1 MPGYSRLLWVHTGPA
16 GARSTPTEA
25 HLTKPGHRVTAPV
38 HPSSD
43 AADPRGATP
52 MSDRYQ
58 SLVHTPVGRLLAKN
72 LGLPT
77 PVRLE
82 RYQPGDPLVDGTV
95 AVGGAGRL
103 ADDRRRHA
111 RRARHRRRA
120 GRRCRRPGRPDLQGP
135 GVRRHRPHLLGP
147 ARRPAGVL
155 HPAAAPPGHLP
166 PHRRARHSPGVHEL
180 GPGAG
185 RAARPRRVHPLA
197 RQGGRPGRHRAARVR
212 RPGGR
217 RRARLD
223 AGVPALRQV
232 GLRLGPGGPDR
243 VARGDG
249 RRRGG
254 PGPDRSRWPARSR
267 SSPAPAAASAS
278 RSPGSCT
285 ATARRSSGSTYPR
298 RPAS

>member
-1 MPGYSRLLWVHTGPA
+1 
-16 GARSTPTEA
+16 
-25 HLTKPGHRVTAPV
+25 
-38 HPSSD
+38 
-43 AADPRGATP
+43 

-82 RYQPGDPLVDGTV
+82 RYQPGRP
-95 AVGGAGRL
+95 ARGRHGRRRRCGP
-103 ADDRRRHA
+103 ARRHRRRHA
-111 RRARHRRRA
+111 GRARHRRRA
-120 GRRCRRPGRPDLQGP
+120 GRRRRRPGRPDLQGP

-180 GPGAG
+180 GRGAG
-185 RAARPRRVHPLA
+185 RAAGPGGVHPLA
-197 RQGGRPGRHRAARVR
+197 RQGGRPRRHRAARVR
-212 RPGGR
+212 RPGR
-217 RRARLD
+217 RRCARLD
-223 AGVPALRQV
+223 AGVPALGQV
-232 GLRLGPGGPDR
+232 GLRLGPGGPGR

-254 PGPDRSRWPARSR
+254 RRTGPSRWPARSR

-298 RPAS
+298 RRAS